1 MGCLLPRS
9 FCRNVVGCS
18 LLGAAAGLRSRP
30 AHLLAGCNA
39 LAAAFLFRFRLLYQ
53 GARGRAIAAVPNAPL
68 PLPGPAVQRL
78 IRTLAGTAFGL
89 YLLHYP
95 LLHFFSTVIPGAPQG
110 AAHRVA
116 VFGPGTWRIACAR
129 LPDRATQSC
138 GETRFALIWCV
149 GGAAVRQSSVE
160 GSPEPIFHE
169 ANCSFNTRSSRLNS
183 RSKSR
188 VIAISRFS

>member
-116 VFGPGTWRIACAR
+116 VFG
-129 LPDRATQSC
+129 L
-138 GETRFALIWCV
+138 AL
-149 GGAAVRQSSVE
+149 GGSLVLAYPIERRKAVVKR
-160 GSPEPIFHE
+160 GL
-169 ANCSFNTRSSRLNS
+169 RSSGASEAPLCGNR
-183 RSKSR
+183 
-188 VIAISRFS
+188 A